1 MIVELGHLAVQLSC
15 SDCGDSLSLTKITK
29 ETRYG
34 YGSLLYVDCTCGVVN
49 MVQTNKATS
58 G

>member
-1 MIVELGHLAVQLSC
+1 MELGHLAVQLSC